1 MSVGAILSG
10 AVRPLSVAVKYAW
23 AVKVA
28 VKIAWKF
35 YKYRKDGYSK
45 EELIDIA
52 GVFLSEIGV
61 RLDKSKANGVSE
73 SKAVNFKLD
82 GADQLESMPKPKLTV
97 RQILDIKTNNKKGMG

>member
-10 AVRPLSVAVKYAW
+10 AVRPLSAALKYAW

-45 EELIDIA
+45 EELLDIA
-52 GVFLSEIGV
+52 GVFLSKIGV
-61 RLDKSKANGVSE
+61 QLDKSKAGNE
-73 SKAVNFKLD
+73 AKAGNFEID

-97 RQILDIKTNNKKGMG
+97 RQIIDNKNNKMKGLG